1 MQALLVHLLP
11 DNTLPLAMTTRAVS
25 VATTAPPEA
34 LSAVRADDICPSSAT
49 TTGIKL

>member
-1 MQALLVHLLP
+1 MHLLP
-11 DNTLPLAMTTRAVS
+11 DKMLLLAMTTRAVS

-34 LSAVRADDICPSSAT
+34 LSAVRAEDICPSSAT